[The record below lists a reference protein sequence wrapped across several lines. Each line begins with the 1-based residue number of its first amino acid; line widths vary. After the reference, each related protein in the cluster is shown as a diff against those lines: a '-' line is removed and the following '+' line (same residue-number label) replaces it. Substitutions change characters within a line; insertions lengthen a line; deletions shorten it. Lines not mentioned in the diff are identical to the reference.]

1 MNEVAQ
7 YCEERN
13 YHLIRKR
20 GKGICLRLGVHKE
33 ELEQEF
39 PEKNLCIETREY
51 RISYIIRTLIESKE
65 PYTAALFADELF
77 VSKATIRTDIE
88 KANQS
93 LEADHIK
100 IYQTTG
106 RGIEIKG
113 KEFDLRRVLVRE
125 NRKIVMEKEDR
136 ITDETFAD
144 YRIEPEFYGR
154 LVIQYRKKNVDKVIY
169 CVQRLERKIA
179 SQMNDYTFC
188 MAVEYISNQ
197 IKRLKKE
204 CYLEENMINRLGLVD
219 EITEW
224 ADYLINYLN
233 HEFKMNIDPREGLY
247 LYILLLAVEVQN
259 SSRIVNKKFLLDKE
273 IYIQDVTEDVIDY
286 ISSIVGKNF
295 KEDMLLKTSVA
306 LFLNSSLVRVRF
318 GFQIHNPFLEEIK
331 QRYPAIFSACFT
343 SSQVYEK
350 LIGQFPSE
358 DEIAYMAVL
367 FEGAMEEKKRNINT
381 AIVGSGGMGIGQILA
396 RKVEDK
402 IPEINVTSVLPANSA
417 HMIDEDQYDL
427 VITTISKLKIPH
439 PYVAYTTPIVS
450 QQDVYRILKKGC
462 DLLYKNE
469 YVKQGF
475 YEDVLKREEISASVL
490 GGGVALPHGMAN
502 LVIKPA
508 VVIMKCAQRTEWQD
522 GCVDIVFLLALNFED
537 IQSTRAFFS
546 SFYEMTMEKNTTFL
560 IRKAETEEEIMD
572 VIMNS
577 MNETEE

>member
-1 MNEVAQ
+1 M
-7 YCEERN
+7 
-13 YHLIRKR
+13 
-20 GKGICLRLGVHKE
+20 
-33 ELEQEF
+33 
-39 PEKNLCIETREY
+39 
-51 RISYIIRTLIESKE
+51 
-65 PYTAALFADELF
+65 
-77 VSKATIRTDIE
+77 
-88 KANQS
+88 
-93 LEADHIK
+93 
-100 IYQTTG
+100 
-106 RGIEIKG
+106 
-113 KEFDLRRVLVRE
+113 
-125 NRKIVMEKEDR
+125 
-136 ITDETFAD
+136 
-144 YRIEPEFYGR
+144 
-154 LVIQYRKKNVDKVIY
+154 
-169 CVQRLERKIA
+169 
-179 SQMNDYTFC
+179 
-188 MAVEYISNQ
+188 
-197 IKRLKKE
+197 
-204 CYLEENMINRLGLVD
+204 
-219 EITEW
+219 
-224 ADYLINYLN
+224 
-233 HEFKMNIDPREGLY
+233 
-247 LYILLLAVEVQN
+247 EVQN

>member
-1 MNEVAQ
+1 MLSKYASEIIKILVHQDDKFITNAQIAKMLNVSERSVSSYMNEVAQ

-144 YRIEPEFYGR
+144 Y
-154 LVIQYRKKNVDKVIY
+154 
-169 CVQRLERKIA
+169 
-179 SQMNDYTFC
+179 
-188 MAVEYISNQ
+188 
-197 IKRLKKE
+197 
-204 CYLEENMINRLGLVD
+204 
-219 EITEW
+219 
-224 ADYLINYLN
+224 LINYLN

-318 GFQIHNPFLEEIK
+318 GFQIHNPFLDEIK

-381 AIVGSGGMGIGQILA
+381 AIVGSGGMGMGQILA

-417 HMIDEDQYDL
+417 HLIDENQYDL

-450 QQDVYRILKKGC
+450 QQDVYRIQKKCHQMKETKKNHNQEYTISSLIKKEFILVEKEVMSKEEILKKGC

-475 YEDVLKREEISASVL
+475 YEDVLKREKISASVL

-508 VVIMKCAQRTEWQD
+508 VVVMKCAQRTEWQD

-546 SFYEMTMEKNTTFL
+546 SFYEMTMEKNTTYL

-577 MNETEE
+577 INETEE

>member
-1 MNEVAQ
+1 MLSKYASEIIKILVHQDDKFITNAQIAKMLNVSERSVSSYMNEVAQ

-106 RGIEIKG
+106 KGIEIKG

-136 ITDETFAD
+136 ITDETF
-144 YRIEPEFYGR
+144 
-154 LVIQYRKKNVDKVIY
+154 
-169 CVQRLERKIA
+169 
-179 SQMNDYTFC
+179 
-188 MAVEYISNQ
+188 
-197 IKRLKKE
+197 
-204 CYLEENMINRLGLVD
+204 
-219 EITEW
+219 

-286 ISSIVGKNF
+286 ISSICCIYNADRQPAGCLSDSEKMPSDERD
-295 KEDMLLKTSVA
+295 KEKS
-306 LFLNSSLVRVRF
+306 
-318 GFQIHNPFLEEIK
+318 
-331 QRYPAIFSACFT
+331 
-343 SSQVYEK
+343 
-350 LIGQFPSE
+350 
-358 DEIAYMAVL
+358 
-367 FEGAMEEKKRNINT
+367 
-381 AIVGSGGMGIGQILA
+381 
-396 RKVEDK
+396 
-402 IPEINVTSVLPANSA
+402 
-417 HMIDEDQYDL
+417 
-427 VITTISKLKIPH
+427 
-439 PYVAYTTPIVS
+439 
-450 QQDVYRILKKGC
+450 
-462 DLLYKNE
+462 
-469 YVKQGF
+469 
-475 YEDVLKREEISASVL
+475 
-490 GGGVALPHGMAN
+490 
-502 LVIKPA
+502 
-508 VVIMKCAQRTEWQD
+508 
-522 GCVDIVFLLALNFED
+522 
-537 IQSTRAFFS
+537 
-546 SFYEMTMEKNTTFL
+546 
-560 IRKAETEEEIMD
+560 
-572 VIMNS
+572 
-577 MNETEE
+577 

>member
-1 MNEVAQ
+1 MLSKYASEIIKILVHQDDKFITNAQIAKMLNVSERSVSSYMNEVAQ

-136 ITDETFAD
+136 ITDETF
-144 YRIEPEFYGR
+144 
-154 LVIQYRKKNVDKVIY
+154 
-169 CVQRLERKIA
+169 
-179 SQMNDYTFC
+179 
-188 MAVEYISNQ
+188 
-197 IKRLKKE
+197 
-204 CYLEENMINRLGLVD
+204 
-219 EITEW
+219 

-417 HMIDEDQYDL
+417 HLIDEDQYDL

-450 QQDVYRILKKGC
+450 QQDVYRIQKKCHQMKETKKNHNQEYTISSLIKKEFILVEKEVMSKEEILKKGC

>member
-1 MNEVAQ
+1 MLSKYASEIIKILVHQDDKFITNAQIAKMLNVSERSVSSYMNEVAQ

-65 PYTAALFADELF
+65 LYTAALFADELF

-106 RGIEIKG
+106 KGIEIKG

-136 ITDETFAD
+136 ITDETF
-144 YRIEPEFYGR
+144 
-154 LVIQYRKKNVDKVIY
+154 
-169 CVQRLERKIA
+169 
-179 SQMNDYTFC
+179 
-188 MAVEYISNQ
+188 
-197 IKRLKKE
+197 
-204 CYLEENMINRLGLVD
+204 
-219 EITEW
+219 

-318 GFQIHNPFLEEIK
+318 VFQIHNPFLEEIK

-381 AIVGSGGMGIGQILA
+381 AIVGSGGMGMGQILA

-417 HMIDEDQYDL
+417 HLIDEDQYDL
-427 VITTISKLKIPH
+427 VITTISKLKISH
-439 PYVAYTTPIVS
+439 SYVAYTTPIVS
-450 QQDVYRILKKGC
+450 QQDVYRIQKKCHQMKETKKNHNQEYTISSLIKKEFILVEKEVMSKEEILKKGC
-462 DLLYKNE
+462 DLLYKND